1 MAIKTRNFNEA
12 RQQASTNI
20 ELIWWVFMR
29 VSGLLLVFL
38 VLGHVFMNNILISNT
53 SIHYDY
59 VASRFSQPLFK
70 VYDLVMLVLAMLHG
84 TNGLRYV
91 IDDYFQHAGWR
102 NFIKYTLYFVVLLL
116 IGTGT
121 MLLFS
126 FPFDKVGG

>member
-29 VSGLLLVFL
+29 VSGVLLVFL
-38 VLGHVFMNNILISNT
+38 VLGHIYMNNIMISNT
-53 SIHYDY
+53 SIDYDY

-70 VYDLVMLVLAMLHG
+70 VYDLTMLVLAMLHG

-91 IDDYFQHAGWR
+91 IDDYVHHAGWR
-102 NFIKYTLYFVVLLL
+102 SFIKFTLYVLVGLL
-116 IGTGT
+116 IATGT
-121 MLLFS
+121 MVLFS
-126 FPFDKVGG
+126 FPFNKVGG

>member
-29 VSGLLLVFL
+29 VSGVLLVFL
-38 VLGHVFMNNILISNT
+38 VLGHIYMNNILISNT
-53 SIHYDY
+53 SINYDY

-84 TNGLRYV
+84 TNGLRYI
-91 IDDYFQHAGWR
+91 IDDYVHHDGWR
-102 NFIKYTLYFVVLLL
+102 NFIKFALYFVVAVL
-116 IGTGT
+116 IATGT

-126 FPFDKVGG
+126 FPFNKVGG